1 VHLPDCRNGFRL
13 RALAGVLA
21 AFANAAAAD
30 PAPERAAMVAFL
42 FKLPAFVEWPDSAYT
57 SPTDPFRLC
66 IVGDDPFGALPE
78 GARDAQAVGKHEIAI
93 QREKTVSP
101 DDHCQVMYIEGE
113 PTFVTLSLAGR
124 ERQARPDRDGHPEWR
139 QGHREFRRRADPR
152 TSSGR
157 SAGRDQKSPCGQFQ
171 ASRSCSRSGRQRS
184 VKRHLRPRFGNA
196 FYVAAITAA
205 CFLLLFGL
213 ATVLYGTRN
222 YDRQITQ
229 DAVIQGRILASAVS
243 AALAFDDR
251 KTAQGYVDS
260 LAFNPSVEAAAI
272 YDQTGRQFVS
282 YARRGGN
289 APPSHVPRNVTSLSK
304 DRVRIVAA
312 VTEKGRHLGSVYLER
327 SVEPATRRFLRFG
340 LIAILVSMSAII
352 LAILAISQ
360 RALASA
366 NTELA
371 RRAGELSSANAE
383 LRVQIEEREKAE
395 AALRQSQKMEAIGQL
410 TGGVAHDFNN
420 LLQIITGS
428 LGSLRRRSAKWSL
441 PPDITGDFDRFLD
454 GAEEG
459 ARRAAALT
467 RQLLAFSRRQPLQP
481 ETVDV
486 NRLVA
491 RMTSLL
497 TRTLGETIAIETVLA
512 SGLWR
517 VLTDPNQLE
526 SAILNLAVNAR
537 DAMPKGGKLTIETA
551 NAHLDEGYVEPYE
564 QLSAGQYVMIAVTD
578 SGTGMDSS
586 TVAQAFEPFFTT
598 KAGGHGTGLGLS
610 QVYGFIK
617 QSGGHTKIYSEPGQG
632 TTIKMYLPRTLI
644 ERASAYDHA
653 AAPETHAAAA
663 GGETILVV
671 EDEEK
676 VRAASVEMLEELGY
690 RVLEASDGPSAL
702 RLLDEKPAVDLL
714 FTDVVL
720 PSGMNGRQLADKIRR
735 EMPAVKVLYT
745 TGYARNAIVHHGRLD
760 PGVELIT
767 KPFGHA
773 ELAAKI
779 RAVLESTPD
788 VHNQPAG
795 L

>member
-1 VHLPDCRNGFRL
+1 
-13 RALAGVLA
+13 
-21 AFANAAAAD
+21 
-30 PAPERAAMVAFL
+30 M
-42 FKLPAFVEWPDSAYT
+42 
-57 SPTDPFRLC
+57 
-66 IVGDDPFGALPE
+66 
-78 GARDAQAVGKHEIAI
+78 KHE
-93 QREKTVSP
+93 P
-101 DDHCQVMYIEGE
+101 
-113 PTFVTLSLAGR
+113 
-124 ERQARPDRDGHPEWR
+124 
-139 QGHREFRRRADPR
+139 
-152 TSSGR
+152 
-157 SAGRDQKSPCGQFQ
+157 
-171 ASRSCSRSGRQRS
+171 
-184 VKRHLRPRFGNA
+184 RPRFGNT
-196 FYVAAITAA
+196 FYVVAIAAA
-205 CFLLLFGL
+205 CFLLLFGV
-213 ATVLYGTRN
+213 ATIVYGTRN

-229 DAVIQGRILASAVS
+229 DAIIQGRILASAVS

-260 LAFNPSVEAAAI
+260 LAFNPSVEAVAI
-272 YDQTGRQFVS
+272 YGQSGQQFVR
-282 YARRGGN
+282 YVRQGGN
-289 APPSHVPRNVTSLSK
+289 TPPQRVPRRATSLSK
-304 DRVRIVAA
+304 DRVRVVVA
-312 VTEKGRHLGSVYLER
+312 VVEKGRNLGSVYLER
-327 SVEPATRRFLRFG
+327 LIEPATRRFMRFG
-340 LIAILVSMSAII
+340 LITILVSMSAII
-352 LAILAISQ
+352 LATLAISQ
-360 RALASA
+360 RALSIA
-366 NTELA
+366 NAELA
-371 RRAGELSSANAE
+371 RRAAELSSANAE
-383 LRVQIEEREKAE
+383 LLVQIAEREKAE

-428 LGSLRRRSAKWSL
+428 LGSLRRRSVRWNLA
-441 PPDITGDFDRFLD
+441 PAVTRDFDRFLD

-459 ARRAAALT
+459 SRRAAALT

-481 ETVDV
+481 EAIDA

-497 TRTLGETIAIETVLA
+497 TRTLGETISVETVLA

-537 DAMPKGGKLTIETA
+537 DAMPRGGKLTIETA

-564 QLSAGQYVMIAVTD
+564 QLKAGQYVMIAVTD
-578 SGTGMDSS
+578 NGTGMD
-586 TVAQAFEPFFTT
+586 TATLAQAFEPFFTT

-632 TTIKMYLPRTLI
+632 TTVKMYLPRAQV
-644 ERASAYDHA
+644 EQHA
-653 AAPETHAAAA
+653 AEDQAAAAEPQVAPA

-702 RLLDEKPAVDLL
+702 KLLDGKPVIDLL

-720 PSGMNGRQLADKIRR
+720 PSGMNGKQLADEIRR
-735 EMPAVKVLYT
+735 DMPTVKVLYT

-773 ELAAKI
+773 QLAAKV
-779 RAVLESTPD
+779 RAVLES
-788 VHNQPAG
+788 VA
-795 L
+795 